1 MTTKPLTQLPALDSE
16 YPLTDDQV
24 TAFQRDGFI
33 LLSGVA
39 TPDEIAAY
47 QPIIRDAALRNSAE
61 TRKLEERDTYGKAF
75 LQVINLWTKD
85 EAVARFVTARR
96 FASIAARLM
105 GVEGVRLYHDQ
116 ALFKEGG
123 GGYTPL
129 HTDLQFWPLDT
140 DNAVTM
146 WMPLVDIA
154 DEVGGMGF
162 AVGSHRMD
170 RLTGHGISDASEA
183 ELQTYVKEKGL
194 AVKQMAGL
202 KAGDVT
208 FHYGWTIHRAPA
220 NPSPT
225 MREVMTVIYYE
236 DGVRLAPLSD
246 TNRGDAADCLPG
258 LIAGQPA
265 ASELNPKLYP

>member
-1 MTTKPLTQLPALDSE
+1 VTTKPLAQLPALDSE

-33 LLSGVA
+33 LLRGVA

-47 QPIIRDAALRNSAE
+47 QPIIRDAALSNSAE

-85 EAVARFVTARR
+85 EAVARFVKGRR

-105 GVEGVRLYHDQ
+105 GVRGVRLYHDQ

-146 WMPLVDIA
+146 
-154 DEVGGMGF
+154 
-162 AVGSHRMD
+162 
-170 RLTGHGISDASEA
+170 
-183 ELQTYVKEKGL
+183 
-194 AVKQMAGL
+194 
-202 KAGDVT
+202 
-208 FHYGWTIHRAPA
+208 
-220 NPSPT
+220 
-225 MREVMTVIYYE
+225 
-236 DGVRLAPLSD
+236 
-246 TNRGDAADCLPG
+246 
-258 LIAGQPA
+258 
-265 ASELNPKLYP
+265 